1 MMGFYEFTMFL
12 GWCTVVNIGIL
23 VFATLFLILFKR
35 FVIRFHSQAFG
46 IDASELPK
54 IYFNYLANYKIV
66 VLVFNFAPY
75 IALKIMI

>member
-12 GWCTVVNIGIL
+12 GWCTVVNMGIL
-23 VFATLFLILFKR
+23 VIATLFLTLFKR
-35 FVIRFHSQAFG
+35 VVIRFHSKAFG
-46 IDASELPK
+46 INASELPT

-75 IALKIMI
+75 LALKIMI